1 LGSQQRR
8 TPITHSIS
16 RKRNLSTK
24 GLIIMND
31 QLQAQLAQI
40 LAQIMVSVGEVKDY
54 SLTQLPD
61 IAQQYIT
68 YGIWKTGITSALL
81 FILVIVSTFVIRF
94 GIKLCRQ
101 GELAGV
107 LATMISFTVGLS
119 SLIGFFHNLHSF
131 ILVMTAPKVWFI
143 MEIKNLLS

>member
-1 LGSQQRR
+1 
-8 TPITHSIS
+8 
-16 RKRNLSTK
+16 
-24 GLIIMND
+24 MND

-61 IAQQYIT
+61 IAQQYIN
-68 YGIWKTGITSALL
+68 YGIWKNGITSALL
-81 FILVIVSTFVIRF
+81 FILVIVSAFIIRF

-101 GELAGV
+101 EEEAGIPLV
-107 LATMISFTVGLS
+107 MFPSFLGL
-119 SLIGFFHNLHSF
+119 LCLMGFIDNLHSF

-143 MEIKNLLS
+143 LEIKNLLS